1 MEPKLARNPLLF
13 TGGILGSRRSPSP
26 NTFGDDS
33 NGTMSHGNSVYN
45 IGEDMNLILQQQN
58 KKDRGLTDAELR
70 GQHFG
75 SILEVPDES
84 TAHLV
89 DQQKRAAQE
98 ISSDYG
104 LT

>member
-45 IGEDMNLILQQQN
+45 IGEDMNIILQQQN
-58 KKDRGLTDAELR
+58 SKQRQTEEVRGH
-70 GQHFG
+70 HFG
-75 SILEVPDES
+75 AILELPDES
-84 TAHLV
+84 TANLV
-89 DQQKRAAQE
+89 EHQRRSAQK
-98 ISSDYG
+98 ISSC
-104 LT
+104 